1 MSFTKYRSHHSASSR
16 SGSTSSHD
24 DLAML
29 TSDRFFE
36 PEYPPG
42 DISHWRSALH
52 SPSTFFSPCSSPH
65 TIPLLISSN
74 PFNYQITRI
83 SLQRT
88 HILILCPHM
97 YQDQAFKCLLK
108 SSPAHCI
115 HQPHTMVLNVSLT
128 QLIPLYKA
136 VASGSIHIHRFRYLP
151 LLPWKKHLQPSAPER
166 IRQRLAGESLVH
178 APDVNGLR

>member
-42 DISHWRSALH
+42 DISNWRSALH
-52 SPSTFFSPCSSPH
+52 SPSTFFSLCFSPH

-74 PFNYQITRI
+74 PFNYQTTRI

-88 HILILCPHM
+88 HVLILCPHM
-97 YQDQAFKCLLK
+97 YQDQVFKCPLK
-108 SSPAHCI
+108 SYPPHYI
-115 HQPHTMVLNVSLT
+115 HQPRTTAPNVSSI
-128 QLIPLYKA
+128 QLILLYKV
-136 VASGSIHIHRFRYLP
+136 VALGSIPIHRFRYLP
-151 LLPWKKHLQPSAPER
+151 LLPWRKHLQPSAPEK